1 MDKPISILRADFI
14 NDFRSLINNSNLSP
28 YIIEPILDKAL
39 QDLRVLIAQQYE
51 QDLKE
56 YKKSEDNEK

>member
-14 NDFRSLINNSNLSP
+14 NDFRSLINDSNLSP

-39 QDLRVLIAQQYE
+39 QDVRNLINQQYE
-51 QDLKE
+51 HDLKIYHE
-56 YKKSEDNEK
+56 ENNE

>member
-14 NDFRSLINNSNLSP
+14 NDFRSLINESNLSP

-39 QDLRVLIAQQYE
+39 QDIRSLINQQYE
-51 QDLKE
+51 HDLKIYQE
-56 YKKSEDNEK
+56 EHNK